1 MESLGKDLQKIREA
15 KGISLKDISLQTK
28 IGLRY
33 LEAIEEDQLD
43 YLPGGFFTRQILK
56 SYISAIGLEP
66 AEWLQRY
73 QKSGLIPGEHQVS
86 QPPAKPEK
94 KKRELKVDKII
105 WFVLTVIVLAL
116 FIFLIY
122 LSITTSRNKTEADL
136 SEQEAQA
143 EGAITSEEPLPQ
155 QESKMITPEP
165 LPHLIPGLNLELNFD
180 EDCWIQVYADG
191 NLVVDGLKLKGS
203 KIQVK
208 AESELMINL
217 GNAGG
222 VSYKING
229 QSGQPLGKR
238 GAVIKNIRITKDNLD
253 QYLVLE

>member
-1 MESLGKDLQKIREA
+1 MESLGKELQKEREA

-33 LEAIEEDQLD
+33 LEAIEEDRLE

-56 SYISAIGLEP
+56 TYISAIGLEP

-73 QKSGLIPGEHQVS
+73 QKSGLIPGEPQVS
-86 QPPAKPEK
+86 RAPAKPEK
-94 KKRELKVDKII
+94 QKRELKVDKII
-105 WFVLTVIVLAL
+105 WIALTVIVLAL

-122 LSITTSRNKTEADL
+122 LSITTSKKDTKAGQ
-136 SEQEAQA
+136 SGQEARA
-143 EGAITSEEPLPQ
+143 EVVIPYEEPLT
-155 QESKMITPEP
+155 QEGSAVITPEP
-165 LPHLIPGLNLELNFD
+165 APYLVPGLNLELNFD
-180 EDCWIQVYADG
+180 EDCWLQVFADG

-229 QSGQPLGKR
+229 QFGQPLGKR
-238 GAVIKNIRITKDNLD
+238 GAVVKNIRITKDNLD